1 MPQPAIDIIIPVYNA
16 YEDLQRC
23 LDSVLRTTAL
33 RHRVILIDDCSP
45 DSRIPDYFETLR
57 SAADSRVTLLR
68 NEANLS
74 FVGAINR
81 GMALGQNDVV
91 LLNSDTVVTSGWLEK
106 LHRCAD
112 SDARIG
118 TITPFSNNAEICSFP
133 KFCQNNTLPQGMSA
147 EDVDRAIEA
156 AALPVYPDIPT
167 AVGFCMFIRRDLLN
181 EIGLFD
187 AATFRLGYGEEND
200 FCMRAAAAGWRNVLC
215 DDTFIQHVGS
225 RSFDI
230 TKQAL
235 AEENMRRLL
244 AKHPDYMQRVMAFI
258 AADPIKAIRQLAQS
272 FLALTGAAGAK
283 PGILHI
289 MHGRS
294 GGTEQHIRSLMHSDS
309 EGCRHYL
316 LVTMDDVWQLMDA
329 NSGELLTYH
338 FNRQPDQLWADF
350 LAGLCA
356 SFRIQLCHV
365 HHLAGCQLGLLE
377 ALGTLAIPYGFSM
390 HDFYLACPTINLL
403 NAAGVYCGGETAAAR
418 CQSCLNAQSDFCGID
433 IVAWRAAHADFIER
447 ALFVIAPSDWAAG
460 MFRRYFPRDDI
471 RVIPHGVDLAANGA
485 GAMPSVLLLP
495 KDARH
500 SIGMLGAIGP
510 VKGARQLERLVARS
524 RERKLALRWVVI
536 GYLDRQF
543 QPHQDGD
550 TLLTVHGQYLPEH
563 MEALLDHYRIE
574 LVVFPSAGPETF
586 CYTLTEAWSAGRP
599 VLVPPFGALHERVQA
614 SGAGWIMRD
623 CSDTDAIL
631 DDILSILRPENRAD
645 FSHKQTQARAVRVAS
660 VRDMANATET
670 VYHEILP
677 RQASGCAAPLP
688 QATLYTALQTALGV
702 IATEKHR
709 RRSLCDYWLLRLAH
723 LGLRLRYTL
732 LGRWLYRII
741 PVRWQQFLKRR
752 LLAQ

>member
-1 MPQPAIDIIIPVYNA
+1 
-16 YEDLQRC
+16 
-23 LDSVLRTTAL
+23 
-33 RHRVILIDDCSP
+33 
-45 DSRIPDYFETLR
+45 
-57 SAADSRVTLLR
+57 
-68 NEANLS
+68 
-74 FVGAINR
+74 
-81 GMALGQNDVV
+81 
-91 LLNSDTVVTSGWLEK
+91 
-106 LHRCAD
+106 
-112 SDARIG
+112 
-118 TITPFSNNAEICSFP
+118 
-133 KFCQNNTLPQGMSA
+133 
-147 EDVDRAIEA
+147 
-156 AALPVYPDIPT
+156 
-167 AVGFCMFIRRDLLN
+167 MFIRRGLLN

-187 AATFRLGYGEEND
+187 AAAFRLGYGEEND

-215 DDTFIQHVGS
+215 DDTFIEHAGS
-225 RSFDI
+225 RSFDA

-244 AKHPDYMQRVMAFI
+244 ARHPDYMRRVTAFI
-258 AADPIKAIRQLAQS
+258 AADPIKPIRQLAQS

-316 LVTMDDVWQLMDA
+316 LVTMDDVWQLKDA
-329 NSGELLTYH
+329 NSGDLLTYQ
-338 FNRQPDQLWADF
+338 FNRQPNQLWADF

-365 HHLAGCQLGLLE
+365 HHLAGCRLGLLE
-377 ALGTLAIPYGFSM
+377 ALRTLAIPYGFSM

-403 NAAGVYCGGETAAAR
+403 NAAGAYCGGETAAAR
-418 CQSCLNAQSDFCGID
+418 CQSCLNAQPDFSGID
-433 IVAWRAAHADFIER
+433 IVAWRAAHAEFIAR
-447 ALFVIAPSDWAAG
+447 ALFVIAPSGWAAG
-460 MFRRYFPRDDI
+460 MFRRYFPRDEI

-495 KDARH
+495 KDSRH

-524 RERKLALRWVVI
+524 RERKLDLRWVVI

-543 QPHQDGD
+543 QPHQDAD
-550 TLLTVHGQYLPEH
+550 TLLTVHGQYQPEH

-599 VLVPPFGALHERVQA
+599 VLVPPFGALNERVQA

-645 FSHKQTQARAVRVAS
+645 FSRKQTQAREVRVAS

-670 VYHEILP
+670 VYHEVLT
-677 RQASGCAAPLP
+677 RQAGACAAPLP
-688 QATLYTALQTALGV
+688 QATLYAALQTALGV
-702 IATEKHR
+702 IATEKR
-709 RRSLCDYWLLRLAH
+709 RRQSLGDYWLLRLAH

-732 LGRWLYRII
+732 IGRWLYRII

-752 LLAQ
+752 LLSQ